1 MEYLSR
7 RGISYTVRDITEDPD
22 ALRELLELGSYLTPT
37 TLIDGEHVVIGF
49 DQARLSRLLGLT

>member
-22 ALRELLELGSYLTPT
+22 ALRELLELGSYQTPT

-49 DQARLSRLLGLT
+49 DQARLDRLLGLT